1 MARKVPQLNM
11 SSTADISFLL
21 LTFFLL
27 TSSISTDK
35 GLSRMLPPLPDP
47 NAKPPIIKERNVFT
61 VLVNT
66 YDQLLVEGKPGDIRN
81 LRRQVKEFIAN
92 PYDDPNL
99 SEGEIITLP
108 HLGQVRKSKGV
119 ISLQNDRGTSYDM
132 YIKVQNELAG
142 AIYEL
147 RDELAQEKLGRSI
160 SQISDQ
166 TILDEIQKAVP
177 MSISEAEP
185 KAVGGKWYGK
195 I

>member
-1 MARKVPQLNM
+1 
-11 SSTADISFLL
+11 
-21 LTFFLL
+21 
-27 TSSISTDK
+27 
-35 GLSRMLPPLPDP
+35 
-47 NAKPPIIKERNVFT
+47 
-61 VLVNT
+61 
-66 YDQLLVEGKPGDIRN
+66 
-81 LRRQVKEFIAN
+81 
-92 PYDDPNL
+92 
-99 SEGEIITLP
+99 ITLP

-185 KAVGGKWYGK
+185 KAVGGK
-195 I
+195 

>member
-177 MSISEAEP
+177 MSISEAEQQP
-185 KAVGGKWYGK
+185 VGGK
-195 I
+195 

>member
-1 MARKVPQLNM
+1 MARKIPQLNM

-27 TSSISTDK
+27 TSSINTDK

-81 LRRQVKEFIAN
+81 LRKQVKEFIAN

-166 TILDEIQKAVP
+166 AILDEIQKAVP

-185 KAVGGKWYGK
+185 KAIGGK
-195 I
+195 

>member
-81 LRRQVKEFIAN
+81 LRRQVKEFISN

-99 SEGEIITLP
+99 SEGEIRIII
-108 HLGQVRKSKGV
+108 R
-119 ISLQNDRGTSYDM
+119 I
-132 YIKVQNELAG
+132 
-142 AIYEL
+142 
-147 RDELAQEKLGRSI
+147 
-160 SQISDQ
+160 
-166 TILDEIQKAVP
+166 
-177 MSISEAEP
+177 
-185 KAVGGKWYGK
+185 
-195 I
+195 

>member
-81 LRRQVKEFIAN
+81 LRRQVKEFISN